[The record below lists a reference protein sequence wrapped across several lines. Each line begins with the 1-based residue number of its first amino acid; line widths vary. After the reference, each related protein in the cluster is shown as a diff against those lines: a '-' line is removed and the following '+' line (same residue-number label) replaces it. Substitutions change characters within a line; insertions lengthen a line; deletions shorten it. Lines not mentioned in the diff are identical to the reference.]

1 MKALDGEEALQKVR
15 EQAPDVIL
23 LDVMMPKMD
32 GYEVSR
38 RLKDDPATAI
48 IPIIMVTA
56 LGETQDR
63 IRALEAG
70 ADDFLAKPVDKTE
83 LTARVRSSV
92 KIKKYNDYMLDH
104 QKELEKE
111 VAERTKDLQ
120 RAFDDIKSS
129 SLETILRL
137 SRAAEYKDENTGTHI
152 KRMSQYTAI
161 VAKRWGCPQAR
172 WSPFSMPA
180 PCTTSVK

>member
-1 MKALDGEEALQKVR
+1 MKCA
-15 EQAPDVIL
+15 
-23 LDVMMPKMD
+23 
-32 GYEVSR
+32 R
-38 RLKDDPATAI
+38 RLKDDSATAI

-70 ADDFLAKPVDKTE
+70 ADDFLAEPVDKTE
-83 LTARVRSSV
+83 LTTRVRSSL

-104 QKELEKE
+104 QKELERE

-137 SRAAEYKDENTGTHI
+137 SRAAEYKD
-152 KRMSQYTAI
+152 
-161 VAKRWGCPQAR
+161 
-172 WSPFSMPA
+172 
-180 PCTTSVK
+180 